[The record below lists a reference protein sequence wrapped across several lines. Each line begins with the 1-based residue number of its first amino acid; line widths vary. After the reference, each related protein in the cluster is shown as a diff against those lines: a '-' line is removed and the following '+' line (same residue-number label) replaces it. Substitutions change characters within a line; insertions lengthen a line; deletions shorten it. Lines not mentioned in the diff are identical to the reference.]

1 VGCVIRAADVPVA
14 PGATIEDAL
23 ASGEEAELVCVGPED
38 RMIHAGVRPIG
49 VMTVDP
55 KVRVIGADGRDFD
68 PQVRGYDHF
77 A

>member
-1 VGCVIRAADVPVA
+1 
-14 PGATIEDAL
+14 
-23 ASGEEAELVCVGPED
+23 
-38 RMIHAGVRPIG
+38 MIHAGVRPIG

-68 PQVRGYDHF
+68 LEVRGYDHF